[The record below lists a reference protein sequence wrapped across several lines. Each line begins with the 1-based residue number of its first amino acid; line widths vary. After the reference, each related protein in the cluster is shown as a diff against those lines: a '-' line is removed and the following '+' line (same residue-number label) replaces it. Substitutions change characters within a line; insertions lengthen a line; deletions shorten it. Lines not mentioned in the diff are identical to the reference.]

1 MVTPAP
7 AMIRKLLL
15 LSTSDD
21 NPLEPNSVRAGTD
34 LSDLRRH
41 LFASDRCSRGSLPGH
56 TLHTARVFYCLQ
68 TGLPR
73 PLAGLDT
80 TSTPV
85 SVRSTRPHRALV
97 SAEVDGWMAGW
108 MGHGR
113 HGVTQLLAMLWM
125 VACCCC
131 CCYTA
136 FMPLEHCLDLWRCL
150 DTCGL
155 RMWGRQRCRGLQLC
169 GAWLAVTTE
178 VPYAV
183 RTGAGGQL
191 CRLRPHVVDQSHLC
205 RQPSW

>member
-1 MVTPAP
+1 MCGQAQTFRSSTPSLQTGP
-7 AMIRKLLL
+7 A
-15 LSTSDD
+15 
-21 NPLEPNSVRAGTD
+21 
-34 LSDLRRH
+34 
-41 LFASDRCSRGSLPGH
+41 GSLPGH
-56 TLHTARVFYCLQ
+56 TLHTVRVFYCLQ
-68 TGLPR
+68 TGLPPPPCR
-73 PLAGLDT
+73 SRHLHGHGACGLHAPKG
-80 TSTPV
+80 SC
-85 SVRSTRPHRALV
+85 
-97 SAEVDGWMAGW
+97 ECGDGWIPGW

-155 RMWGRQRCRGLQLC
+155 RIWGRQRCRGLQLC

-191 CRLRPHVVDQSHLC
+191 CLLRPHVVNQSHLC